1 MSPAATAV
9 PLVILDRDGV
19 INRESPDFI
28 RTPAE
33 WQPLPGSLEA
43 IARLCRA
50 GWTVTVATNQSG
62 VGRGL
67 LTLATLEMIHA
78 RMAEALAAHGARL
91 AQIAYCPHLPED
103 GCDCRK
109 PRPGL
114 LHQIAARQGMALTN
128 VPVIGDSLR
137 DLEAAR
143 AVGARPILVRSGN
156 GARTAAQLPAQ
167 WQVSIV
173 ENLAAAVDLLL
184 ANPDHAPQPA
194 ASLQQGRSG
203 KQ

>member
-1 MSPAATAV
+1 LSPAVATV
-9 PLVILDRDGV
+9 PLIILDRDGV

-33 WQPLPGSLEA
+33 WHPLPGSLEA

-50 GWTVTVATNQSG
+50 GWSVTVATNQSG

-78 RMAEALAAHGARL
+78 RMAEALAAHGGRL

-103 GCDCRK
+103 DCDCRK

-114 LHQIAARQGMALTN
+114 LQQIAARQGLALTN

-156 GARTAAQLPAQ
+156 GARTAGQVPAQ
-167 WQVSIV
+167 WQVSV
-173 ENLAAAVDLLL
+173 VDDLAAAVDLLL
-184 ANPDHAPQPA
+184 GRPDDAEQAA
-194 ASLQQGRSG
+194 ASQRPVRSVDR
-203 KQ
+203 

>member
-1 MSPAATAV
+1 M

-67 LTLATLEMIHA
+67 LTRATLERIHA
-78 RMAEALAAHGARL
+78 RMAEALAAHGGGL

-103 GCDCRK
+103 DCECRK

-167 WQVSIV
+167 WQVSV
-173 ENLAAAVDLLL
+173 VDDLAAAVDLLL
-184 ANPDHAPQPA
+184 ANRDEAAQAA
-194 ASLQQGRSG
+194 ASQQPGRSEDG
-203 KQ
+203 